1 MLTFLIIA
9 LLAAGDAGPQTTRAA
24 DEVERTSDAQDKMIC
39 KRFTETGSL
48 VRAQRVCKTKRDWDR
63 ERSVIRSGPQSGSC
77 NASGTGS
84 GC

>member
-9 LLAAGDAGPQTTRAA
+9 LLAAGDAGPQTARPA
-24 DEVERTSDAQDKMIC
+24 DEGERTSDAPDKMVC

-63 ERSVIRSGPQSGSC
+63 ERSVIRSAPAGGSC